1 MVIRTGGFW
10 RNLLNTF
17 PICWSATGSHHW
29 RGSLC
34 DKGDVVFSRLRKLR
48 WVAVFNCAV
57 NVEKFRWVERVGSW
71 SWGAARK
78 QNHVQRRIWK
88 IILYSS
94 SDFKKTTLTSLEA
107 GIVFIGEVVLE
118 NVPASI
124 HASTLE
130 DRSFNPLDE
139 HWDPCV
145 RVMPFNLQNQ
155 NKYCSFSFLSP
166 QLFGPRTNL
175 ILTLH

>member
-57 NVEKFRWVERVGSW
+57 NVEEFRWVERVGSW

-88 IILYSS
+88 IILYSFFQILKNYS
-94 SDFKKTTLTSLEA
+94 PVWK
-107 GIVFIGEVVLE
+107 
-118 NVPASI
+118 PASFSSGKLFWRMYPQEFMPPLWRIVLSI
-124 HASTLE
+124 HSINIETLVYVSCRSTCKTKQ
-130 DRSFNPLDE
+130 N
-139 HWDPCV
+139 V
-145 RVMPFNLQNQ
+145 TPFHFYRHNCLA
-155 NKYCSFSFLSP
+155 P
-166 QLFGPRTNL
+166 EP
-175 ILTLH
+175 I